1 MPSQKQLEANRINA
15 RKSTGPRTAAG
26 KAAVRFNALQSG
38 IDAYSE
44 VIPGED
50 QAKLQALVKQYQ
62 LRWNPQTPETQ
73 ALVDICVHSDW
84 LLRRMRHVEAGF
96 WKTRLGHARMLVN
109 CTEPEAHVFEY
120 GGHIFERIQRRVNAL
135 QRNLQCALKDLARLQ
150 AAEREEEAA
159 QSAAQS
165 RHLRWF
171 SIRAHRV
178 RPQCDR
184 HRRREIAEEDPNG
197 KNIVIYPVA
206 CAVPDRA
213 QGAPK
218 LSGNGPGIRLAP
230 GSFLAG
236 HYGEKEII
244 KEEFF
249 CNFEVNPEF
258 EWTAMEAGFRIVA
271 RG

>member
-26 KAAVRFNALQSG
+26 KSAVRFNALQSG

-50 QAKLQALVKQYQ
+50 QAKLEALVNQYQ

-84 LLRRMRHVEAGF
+84 LLRRMRRVEAGF

-159 QSAAQS
+159 QSAAETADA
-165 RHLRWF
+165 RTGPR
-171 SIRAHRV
+171 IRPAARSN
-178 RPQCDR
+178 
-184 HRRREIAEEDPNG
+184 PNRL
-197 KNIVIYPVA
+197 NRLY
-206 CAVPDRA
+206 
-213 QGAPK
+213 PK
-218 LSGNGPGIRLAP
+218 LALFLNHRITLPPHPPRLPAPP
-230 GSFLAG
+230 GSIP
-236 HYGEKEII
+236 KTW
-244 KEEFF
+244 
-249 CNFEVNPEF
+249 P
-258 EWTAMEAGFRIVA
+258 
-271 RG
+271 